1 MATVILSRKTPDRTV
16 LGHPWIYRTE
26 IDHIE
31 GEYKPGDIVDVID
44 KNKRFIG
51 KGYINLKSMISI
63 RLLTRKDEEI
73 DEEFFRKR
81 ISDAWEYRKK
91 VMDDLNSCRI
101 IYGESDF
108 LPALV
113 VDKFGDYLVAQFLSL
128 GMDIR
133 KDMIVTLLEE
143 IIKPKGIFERDD
155 VPVREIE
162 GLEQKKGYLRGFF
175 EPIQVFTEN
184 NLRFYV
190 DIENGQKTGY
200 FLDQK
205 ENRASIAK
213 YVKGARVLDCFCHT
227 GSFAVHAA
235 HYGAKEIT
243 AVDISDD
250 ALAMAEKNARL
261 NSLEDRIS
269 FVCANVF
276 DLLRQYVSQG
286 KSYDVVILDPPA
298 FTKSKNTVDSAIK
311 GYKEINL
318 RALKLINPGGF
329 LITASCSQHIS
340 PELFR
345 DVILDAAVDA
355 KRCIRLVEERSQAKD
370 HPILPGVPETRY
382 LKFLIFQVL

>member
-1 MATVILSRKTPDRTV
+1 MATVILNRKTPDRTIV
-16 LGHPWIYRTE
+16 GHPWVYRTE

-31 GEYKPGDIVDVID
+31 GEYKPGNIVDVID

-91 VMDDLNSCRI
+91 VMDDLSSCRI

-175 EPIQVFTEN
+175 EPIQIFTEN
-184 NLRFYV
+184 GIRFYV

-213 YVKGARVLDCFCHT
+213 YVNGARVLDCFCHT

-235 HYGAKEIT
+235 HYGAKEVT

-261 NSLEDRIS
+261 NSLKDRIS

-276 DLLRQYVSQG
+276 DLLRQYVNEG
-286 KSYDVVILDPPA
+286 KSYDAVILDPPA
-298 FTKSKNTVDSAIK
+298 FTKSKNTVDSAVK

>member
-1 MATVILSRKTPDRTV
+1 MATVILNRKTPDRTV

-26 IDHIE
+26 IDRIE

-63 RLLTRKDEEI
+63 RLLTRKDEKI

-190 DIENGQKTGY
+190 DIQNGQKTGY

-205 ENRASIAK
+205 ENRVSIAK

-345 DVILDAAVDA
+345 NVILDAAVDA